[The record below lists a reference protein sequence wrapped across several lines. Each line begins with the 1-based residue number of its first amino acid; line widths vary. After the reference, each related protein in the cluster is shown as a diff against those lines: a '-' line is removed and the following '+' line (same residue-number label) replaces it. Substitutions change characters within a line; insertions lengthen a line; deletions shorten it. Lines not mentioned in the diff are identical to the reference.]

1 MNLSLVSMSHVFFRA
16 VRAVF
21 SSNTFR
27 LGLPCLFLA
36 GCVSH
41 APQSAI
47 SGKQEDKWPDNQ
59 LADFLS
65 TRCDDIWHMSGQA
78 VESNPLVWLCGIDCV
93 LRLARVESRAQEGTR
108 EEQSR
113 AEACHGG

>member
-1 MNLSLVSMSHVFFRA
+1 MNLYLVSMSHVFFRA
-16 VRAVF
+16 IRAVF
-21 SSNTFR
+21 SSKAGR
-27 LGLPCLFLA
+27 LSLPCLVLA

-65 TRCDDIWHMSGQA
+65 TRCEDIWNLSGHD
-78 VESNPLVWLCGIDCV
+78 VENNPLVLAARNR
-93 LRLARVESRAQEGTR
+93 LRPAACAGRRPHEGGD
-108 EEQSR
+108 
-113 AEACHGG
+113 AG